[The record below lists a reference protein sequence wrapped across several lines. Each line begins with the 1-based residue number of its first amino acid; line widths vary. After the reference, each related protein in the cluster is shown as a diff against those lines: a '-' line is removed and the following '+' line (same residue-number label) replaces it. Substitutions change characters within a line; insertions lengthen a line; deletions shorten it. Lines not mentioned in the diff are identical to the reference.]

1 MRKLGEFDFSSRSG
15 KGNMKDLEWKD
26 EYALGIPAIDLQ
38 HKRIFDCIISIMAGP
53 SDDDRLRAEIEILKL
68 LGLLQEH
75 FSLEEN
81 MMRTLNYAE
90 LESHIEEHRRFHA
103 DVHHLAEIFL
113 RHKTGVSDEAIK
125 TVQKWLREHIMIS
138 DKRYVD
144 FFSSAALK
152 GAGKSY
158 GAA

>member
-1 MRKLGEFDFSSRSG
+1 
-15 KGNMKDLEWKD
+15 MKELEWKD

-38 HKRIFDCIISIMAGP
+38 HKRIFDCIISILAGP
-53 SDDDRLRAEIEILKL
+53 SADDRLRAEAEILKL

-75 FSLEEN
+75 FTLEES

-90 LESHIEEHRRFHA
+90 LEPHIEEHRRFHA
-103 DVHHLAEIFL
+103 DVHHLAERFL
-113 RHKTGVSDEAIK
+113 RHKTGVSGEAIK
-125 TVQKWLREHIMIS
+125 TVQKWLREHIMTS

-144 FFSSAALK
+144 FFSSAALR
-152 GAGKSY
+152 GARGKR